1 MANEP
6 GDGIQL
12 EYELDE
18 QPPWP
23 KSILLGLQHVAVM
36 IVPATAV
43 AYIVGGGVGLGA
55 ADTAYIVQMV
65 LLFSG
70 LATIVQAYT
79 VGPVGAKLPIVM
91 GTSFT
96 FVGAA
101 TTIGADFGMAAVF
114 GAILVTGFA
123 VEGLIGWQFKRIEP
137 FFPPLVTGLVVVI
150 IGLYLIPVGMDYAAG
165 GAAAQEA
172 GEFGAVQH
180 IGLAAL
186 VLAIA
191 VGLNMFT
198 SGVTRLLSILV
209 AIAVGYAAAVAAGL
223 VDFSPIGEADWV
235 AVPSPTHF
243 GLEFEPI
250 AILVFAFLFLVSA
263 METVGDMSGITAAEG
278 RNPTDGEFRGGLFT
292 DGLMSSLGSL
302 FAAFPVTSFS
312 QNVGIVNFTGVM
324 SRHVVG
330 ISGVILAVLGLSPKV
345 GAVVTTIPSAVFG
358 GAVLLMVGMVAASG
372 VRLIVLH
379 TELNRRNMV
388 IVAVSLGLGLGIATT
403 PDAIAGLP
411 SAARTFFGEPV
422 ILTALSALVLNTLVP
437 GEQSPLF
444 DAVSSDESEGT
455 TGQDPDP
462 NPDPDPAA
470 PSSGGD

>member
-1 MANEP
+1 MSNES
-6 GDGIQL
+6 DGAIDL
-12 EYELDE
+12 EYGLDE
-18 QPPWP
+18 QPPLS
-23 KSILLGLQHVAVM
+23 KSLLLALQHVAVM

-43 AYIVGGGVGLGA
+43 AYIVAGDVGLGA
-55 ADTAYIVQMV
+55 GDTAYIVQMV

-70 LATIVQAYT
+70 LATVVQAYT

-101 TTIGADFGMAAVF
+101 ATIGLEYGMAAVF

-123 VEGLIGWQFKRIEP
+123 VEGVIGWQFKRIKP

-150 IGLYLIPVGMDYAAG
+150 IGLYLIPTGMDYAAG
-165 GAAAQEA
+165 GADAPDY
-172 GEFGAVQH
+172 GALH
-180 IGLAAL
+180 NIGLAAL
-186 VLAIA
+186 VLSIA

-198 SGVTRLLSILV
+198 RGVARLLSILV

-223 VDFSPIGEADWV
+223 VDFSPVAEAAWF
-235 AVPSPTHF
+235 AVPSPTRF

-250 AILVFAFLFLVSA
+250 AIIVFAFLFLVSA
-263 METVGDMSGITAAEG
+263 METVGDMSGVTAAEG
-278 RNPTDGEFRGGLFT
+278 RNPTDREFRGGLFN
-292 DGLMSSLGSL
+292 DGLLSSLGSV

-330 ISGVILAVLGLSPKV
+330 ISGVVLAVLGLSPKI

-379 TELNRRNMV
+379 TELDRRNMV
-388 IVAVSLGLGLGIATT
+388 IVAVSLGLGLGVATT
-403 PDAIAGLP
+403 PEALEGLP
-411 SAARTFFGEPV
+411 TAARTFFGEPV
-422 ILTALSALVLNTLVP
+422 ILTALSALVLNTFVP

-444 DAVSSDESEGT
+444 DAPSADEPAS
-455 TGQDPDP
+455 
-462 NPDPDPAA
+462 PDPAA
-470 PSSGGD
+470 PGPTDD

>member
-1 MANEP
+1 MANDT
-6 GDGIQL
+6 DGSIQL
-12 EYELDE
+12 EYELDDR
-18 QPPWP
+18 PPWP

-43 AYIVGGGVGLGA
+43 AFVVAGGVGLDP

-70 LATIVQAYT
+70 LATVVQAYT
-79 VGPVGAKLPIVM
+79 VGPVGARLPIVM
-91 GTSFT
+91 GSSFT

-101 TTIGADFGMAAVF
+101 ITIGVDYGMAAVF
-114 GAILVTGFA
+114 GAILVTGFT
-123 VEGLIGWQFKRIEP
+123 VEGLIGWQFKRINP

-165 GAAAQEA
+165 GAAAEEA
-172 GEFGAVQH
+172 GEFGALHH

-198 SGVTRLLSILV
+198 AGVTRLLSILA
-209 AIAVGYAAAVAAGL
+209 AIGIGYIVAVALGL
-223 VDFSPIGEADWV
+223 VDFSPVGNAAWV
-235 AVPSPTHF
+235 AVPSPTRF
-243 GLEFEPI
+243 GFEFEPV
-250 AILVFAFLFLVSA
+250 AIVVFAFLFLVSA
-263 METVGDMSGITAAEG
+263 METVGDMSGVTAAEG
-278 RNPTDGEFRGGLFT
+278 RNPTDEEFRGGLFN
-292 DGLMSSLGSL
+292 DGLLSSIGSI
-302 FAAFPVTSFS
+302 FAAFPITSFS

-330 ISGVILAVLGLSPKV
+330 ISGVILAILGLSPKV

-379 TELNRRNMV
+379 TELDRRNMV
-388 IVAVSLGLGLGIATT
+388 IVAVSLGLGLGVATT
-403 PDAIAGLP
+403 PEALSGLP
-411 SAARTFFGEPV
+411 NAAETFFGEPV
-422 ILTALSALVLNTLVP
+422 IMTALSALLLNTFVP

-444 DAVSSDESEGT
+444 DAVDTGSTSEPDAAVGPSD
-455 TGQDPDP
+455 D
-462 NPDPDPAA
+462 
-470 PSSGGD
+470 